1 VSTRFFVDAW
11 DPGYGSAF
19 EPADGGAPAAQ
30 STAQLDV
37 DVELEADAWRPLAP
51 PADQRAPDVVLLVDG
66 VRRNDAR
73 VWTEEDDGASYA
85 GLAASYAAG
94 TVRCDLRRG
103 AAELVASR
111 IGRGLFTASPGATDV
126 VAGPVR
132 YAVHRVGAGE
142 PEKLQ
147 AAVQGPLTELE
158 VGVAVDARGDADARA
173 SVDAHGD
180 ADAGAV
186 VDARGDA
193 DDLLV
198 VDGPLRGRRHL
209 PRTIG
214 YVKTHHRQYLPAAL
228 STVVTSLRPG
238 QRSPVFRLGTAWGGY
253 SWYLRL
259 PGPAGAPWAGVVR
272 GECSTELPAREAIR
286 LADLSAVT
294 LPRFASTAYKDPRAP
309 QNLIPIAGLERRLR
323 GLLGD
328 PRLLHRV
335 LTLAAAA
342 GRTVSL

>member
-1 VSTRFFVDAW
+1 MSARLFVDAW

-19 EPADGGAPAAQ
+19 EPADGGGPAAP
-30 STAQLDV
+30 SSAQLDAG
-37 DVELEADAWRPLAP
+37 VELPADAWRPLSP
-51 PADQRAPDVVLLVDG
+51 PADLRAPDVVLLVDG

-73 VWTEEDDGASYA
+73 VWTEEDDGTSYA

-94 TVRCDLRRG
+94 AVRCDLRRG
-103 AAELVASR
+103 IAELVASR

-126 VAGPVR
+126 AAGQVR
-132 YAVHRVGAGE
+132 YAVHRVAHGE

-158 VGVAVDARGDADARA
+158 VGVSVQARA
-173 SVDAHGD
+173 ASDG
-180 ADAGAV
+180 
-186 VDARGDA
+186 
-193 DDLLV
+193 DLLV

-214 YVKTHHRQYLPAAL
+214 YVKTHHRQYLPASL
-228 STVVTSLRPG
+228 STVVTQLRPG
-238 QRSPVFRLGTAWGGY
+238 ERSPVFRLGTAWGGF

-259 PGPAGAPWAGVVR
+259 PGRPGAPWAGVIR
-272 GECSTELPAREAIR
+272 GECSTELPAQEAIR

-294 LPRFASTAYKDPRAP
+294 LPRFASAAYKDPRAP

-328 PRLLHRV
+328 PRLLHRA
-335 LTLAAAA
+335 LTLATAA
-342 GRTVSL
+342 GRTVPV

>member
-1 VSTRFFVDAW
+1 VTRLFVDAW

-19 EPADGGAPAAQ
+19 EPADGGAPAAP
-30 STAQLDV
+30 SSARLEA
-37 DVELEADAWRPLAP
+37 DVELPLDAWRALTP
-51 PADQRAPDVVLLVDG
+51 PADLRAPEVVLLVDG

-73 VWTEEDDGASYA
+73 VWTEEDDGTSYA

-94 TVRCDLRRG
+94 AVRCDLRRG
-103 AAELVASR
+103 AAELVACR
-111 IGRGLFTASPGATDV
+111 IGRGLFTASPGAADV
-126 VAGPVR
+126 VAGQVR
-132 YAVHRVGAGE
+132 YAVHRVGHGE

-158 VGVAVDARGDADARA
+158 VGVSVEALGSAGGTAD
-173 SVDAHGD
+173 G
-180 ADAGAV
+180 
-186 VDARGDA
+186 
-193 DDLLV
+193 DLLV

-214 YVKTHHRQYLPAAL
+214 YVKTHHRQYLPPPL
-228 STVVTSLRPG
+228 SSVVTSLRPG

-259 PGPAGAPWAGVVR
+259 PGPPGAPWAGVVR
-272 GECSTELPAREAIR
+272 GECSTEVPAREAIR

-328 PRLLHRV
+328 PRLLHRA

-342 GRTVSL
+342 GRTVPV